1 MLIKILNNVFNMC
14 NMLIQDIIETH
25 SEMNKRYY

>member
-1 MLIKILNNVFNMC
+1 MLIKILNNVV

>member
-1 MLIKILNNVFNMC
+1 MLIKILNNVF